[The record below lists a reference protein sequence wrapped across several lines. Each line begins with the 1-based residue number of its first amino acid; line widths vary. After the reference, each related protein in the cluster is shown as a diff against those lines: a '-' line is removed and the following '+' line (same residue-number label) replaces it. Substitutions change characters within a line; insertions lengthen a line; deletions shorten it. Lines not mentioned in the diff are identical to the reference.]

1 MNLKPIG
8 DKIIIK
14 RLKAEEK
21 TSSGIVLPDS
31 AKEAPQQ
38 AEVVAIGPDILN
50 NDEKKDQI
58 NVGDI
63 VVFTKYSGN
72 EIKID
77 DEELIVCKLSDLL
90 AVVKK

>member
-58 NVGDI
+58 Q
-63 VVFTKYSGN
+63 
-72 EIKID
+72 
-77 DEELIVCKLSDLL
+77 
-90 AVVKK
+90 

>member
-90 AVVKK
+90 AVVK

>member
-90 AVVKK
+90 AVVE

>member
-58 NVGDI
+58 NIGDI

-90 AVVKK
+90 AVVK

>member
-14 RLKAEEK
+14 RSKAEEK

-90 AVVKK
+90 AVVK

>member
-38 AEVVAIGPDILN
+38 AEVVAIGPDI
-50 NDEKKDQI
+50 
-58 NVGDI
+58 
-63 VVFTKYSGN
+63 YSGN

-77 DEELIVCKLSDLL
+77 DEEIIVCKLSDLL
-90 AVVKK
+90 AVVK